1 MDGAGR
7 STLGDIR
14 RVGNSPPALWPR
26 RIGTAVLFLVVLAGA
41 LGFLGV
47 RSATTSANGGAYR
60 LSVTYPHVA
69 RAGLDIPFRVHVHHD
84 GGVAENPTIAISS
97 AYFRLFETQ
106 GFYPDADTV
115 TNDGSFVYMT
125 FTAPPPGRDFTLEY
139 DAYVQPAAQVG
150 KSATVRLLI
159 NGRQVA
165 ETTLHTWL
173 VP

>member
-1 MDGAGR
+1 MDGTGS

-14 RVGNSPPALWPR
+14 RVGDKPPTLWPR
-26 RIGTAVLFLVVLAGA
+26 RIGTVVLLVVVLVGA

-47 RSATTSANGGAYR
+47 HSATTSSGGHDYQ
-60 LSVTYPHVA
+60 LSVTYPRVA

-84 GGVAENPTIAISS
+84 GGVSEDPTIAISS
-97 AYFRLFETQ
+97 AYLRLFETQ
-106 GFYPDADTV
+106 GWYPDADTI
-115 TNDGSFVYMT
+115 TNDGSFVYLT
-125 FTAPPPGRDFTLEY
+125 FTAPPPGQDFTLEY
-139 DAYVQPAAQVG
+139 DAYIQPGAQVG

-159 NGRQVA
+159 NGHQVA